1 MDEQSDM
8 QKLFAKLLE
17 KAREDGVIT
26 VEEQAIL
33 DQVQINIDD
42 YEKLLSEALDDNI
55 ITEDEAK
62 DLRNAR
68 AKMLDLAWITADRDA
83 EINPD
88 EAGLLNLLLNLL
100 KKIKIRDVLIHSIHY
115 EILHLN

>member
-1 MDEQSDM
+1 MDDQSDM
-8 QKLFAKLLE
+8 QKLYDKLIDKAK
-17 KAREDGVIT
+17 EDGVIT
-26 VEEQAIL
+26 EEEQAIL
-33 DQVQINIDD
+33 DQVKINIED

-62 DLRNAR
+62 ELRNTR
-68 AKMLDLAWITADRDA
+68 AKMLDSAWITADKDA

-100 KKIKIRDVLIHSIHY
+100 KKI
-115 EILHLN
+115 EIDK